1 MSEEIHR
8 IAEYLTKS
16 IFKDVNKKYKVS
28 VVSVKKVFNDKL
40 VEINGLKRQLETLG
54 QVNNAAQQLINNQQ
68 SELKA
73 AKEEIERLKGNI
85 NKMFLELGSKWH
97 DNEVTISNPSLF
109 LNSWKREILNK

>member
-1 MSEEIHR
+1 MSEEIKQKYEQETCNS
-8 IAEYLTKS
+8 IYSGNGQMLPDGNYDDEFVEYA
-16 IFKDVNKKYKVS
+16 
-28 VVSVKKVFNDKL
+28 
-40 VEINGLKRQLETLG
+40 LK
-54 QVNNAAQQLINNQQ
+54 
-68 SELKA
+68 ELKA